1 MLAPTPVS
9 LSLPVTGYTACKE
22 VLIEGPL
29 TCQPVSA
36 CLSDCSAAVCK
47 ETVHGGVTLCQYET
61 ACTQQCSIGKFCDA
75 ANPCQNVLCE
85 TNADCVSLSGTSVCK
100 QTVYRGEK
108 TCQQNSTWKVDSF
121 VMQSTSASMLFALLI
136 LTVPL

>member
-36 CLSDCSAAVCK
+36 CLSDCSAAVWK
-47 ETVHGGVTLCQYET
+47 ETVHGGEN
-61 ACTQQCSIGKFCDA
+61 F
-75 ANPCQNVLCE
+75 
-85 TNADCVSLSGTSVCK
+85 VSMK
-100 QTVYRGEK
+100 QLAP
-108 TCQQNSTWKVDSF
+108 S
-121 VMQSTSASMLFALLI
+121 SAQ
-136 LTVPL
+136 